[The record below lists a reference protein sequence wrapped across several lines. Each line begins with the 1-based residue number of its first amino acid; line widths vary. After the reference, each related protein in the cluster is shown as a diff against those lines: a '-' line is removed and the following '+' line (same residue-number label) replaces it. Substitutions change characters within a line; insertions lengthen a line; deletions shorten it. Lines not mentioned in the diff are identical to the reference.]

1 MNLTQVFKEYLE
13 FKNYLLSKQEE
24 FKKTYNDFAEKQLKA
39 EDIDYNEY
47 FDKVGIINV
56 LESDRSKHIIKL
68 YHYYNAYKDFIEVP
82 QEIEDELK
90 DVTMSYIFAIVENE
104 HVVVDQDSLYLV
116 DFSKCQSV
124 NDLMTILSVVGFQ
137 FSPQHPGFQYIHQF
151 LALDKPIPTR
161 PQPGTEK
168 ASLELPKLKTLK

>member
-1 MNLTQVFKEYLE
+1 MNIQMNLTQVFKEYLE

-24 FKKTYNDFAEKQLKA
+24 FKKTYNDFAEKQLKT

-104 HVVVDQDSLYLV
+104 HVVVDQDSLN
-116 DFSKCQSV
+116 KIKE
-124 NDLMTILSVVGFQ
+124 N
-137 FSPQHPGFQYIHQF
+137 F
-151 LALDKPIPTR
+151 LKQINGSR
-161 PQPGTEK
+161 
-168 ASLELPKLKTLK
+168 

>member
-104 HVVVDQDSLYLV
+104 HIVVDQDSLN
-116 DFSKCQSV
+116 KIKE
-124 NDLMTILSVVGFQ
+124 N
-137 FSPQHPGFQYIHQF
+137 F
-151 LALDKPIPTR
+151 LKQINGSR
-161 PQPGTEK
+161 
-168 ASLELPKLKTLK
+168 

>member
-1 MNLTQVFKEYLE
+1 MSIQIKLTQVFKEYLE

-90 DVTMSYIFAIVENE
+90 DVTMSYIFAIVDNE
-104 HVVVDQDSLYLV
+104 HVVVDQDSLN
-116 DFSKCQSV
+116 KIKE
-124 NDLMTILSVVGFQ
+124 N
-137 FSPQHPGFQYIHQF
+137 F
-151 LALDKPIPTR
+151 LKQINGSR
-161 PQPGTEK
+161 
-168 ASLELPKLKTLK
+168 

>member
-1 MNLTQVFKEYLE
+1 MSIQIKLTQVFKEYLE

-104 HVVVDQDSLYLV
+104 HVVVDQDSLN
-116 DFSKCQSV
+116 KIKE
-124 NDLMTILSVVGFQ
+124 N
-137 FSPQHPGFQYIHQF
+137 F
-151 LALDKPIPTR
+151 LKQINGSR
-161 PQPGTEK
+161 
-168 ASLELPKLKTLK
+168 